1 MRIRA
6 GIYQINVYQS
16 FFGLIRIYIEDIY
29 YKQIIY
35 VAIHNAHFAITAK
48 ILAIFLEL

>member
-6 GIYQINVYQS
+6 GIWQVNVYQP
-16 FFGLIRIYIEDIY
+16 FFRLVKICIKDIY

-35 VAIHNAHFAITAK
+35 VAIHNTRFTITAK